1 MSRTIAIS
9 DIHGCFLTLERLLH
23 KIDYQPT
30 DHLVILGDLIDRG
43 PRSKEVLD
51 FCLSIKAKGQRLTI
65 LRGNHEVM
73 LLDAL
78 RNPATESRF
87 IFAGG
92 DATLRSLG
100 VHRVRDIPLHYL
112 DLIKSTINFY
122 EDEYALYVHAALNF
136 ENDDLFEDTYSMFWV
151 RTMMIDPVRTG
162 GRPVIHGHTPTVLTS
177 IEEMIRRRD
186 QDYEIN
192 IDNGCVFEREG
203 FNQLLAYFPQTNHFV
218 VQKNCD

>member
-9 DIHGCFLTLERLLH
+9 DIHGCFLTLEKLLH

-51 FCLSIKAKGQRLTI
+51 LFLSIRAKGQPLTI

-73 LLDAL
+73 FLDAL
-78 RNPATESRF
+78 RERSLEPRF
-87 IFAGG
+87 IRAGG
-92 DATLRSLG
+92 DATLRSFG
-100 VHRVRDIPLHYL
+100 VKSVWDIPIVYT
-112 DLIKSTINFY
+112 DMIRKTVDYF
-122 EDEYALYVHAALNF
+122 EDENALYVHAALNF
-136 ENDDLFEDTYSMFWV
+136 SREDLFSDRESMYWEREMDV
-151 RTMMIDPVRTG
+151 DPVRTD
-162 GRPVIHGHTPTVLTS
+162 GRPVIHGHTPTLLAS
-177 IEEMIRRRD
+177 IEEMIERRD

>member
-9 DIHGCFLTLERLLH
+9 DIHGCFLTLEKLLEN
-23 KIDYQPT
+23 IDYQPT

-51 FCLSIKAKGQRLTI
+51 LFLSLKAKGQRLTI

-92 DATLRSLG
+92 DATLRSFG
-100 VHRVRDIPLHYL
+100 VKRVRDLPLHYL
-112 DLIKSTINFY
+112 ELIKSTINFY
-122 EDEYALYVHAALNF
+122 QDEYALYVHAALNF

-151 RTMMIDPVRTG
+151 RTMAIDPVRTA

-203 FNQLLAYFPQTNHFV
+203 LNQLLAYFPQTNHFV